1 VRKTEALRGDIT
13 LDLKEGDLLPETYFY
28 SRDDTRDGLLLRMKE
43 AMEKT
48 LDEAWRKRAPGLPLV
63 NRREALVLASIV
75 EKETAIPAERAKVAA
90 VFINRLRRRMKLE
103 SDPTTIYGLTAGKT
117 QLNRELTRADLQS
130 TSPYNT
136 YVVTGLPRG
145 PICNPGRASIVAATH
160 PARDRSLYFVADG
173 QGGHAFAMTLL
184 EHNRNVARWREI
196 QRERLEQSQSPTT
209 PGQPPTAPVAPAPN
223 RQ

>member
-1 VRKTEALRGDIT
+1 
-13 LDLKEGDLLPETYFY
+13 
-28 SRDDTRDGLLLRMKE
+28 
-43 AMEKT
+43 
-48 LDEAWRKRAPGLPLV
+48 
-63 NRREALVLASIV
+63 
-75 EKETAIPAERAKVAA
+75 
-90 VFINRLRRRMKLE
+90 MKLE